1 MLPTL
6 VRSLITK
13 CCAITIILLAVSFSG
28 LAMAGNIDPASL
40 KFFETKIRPL
50 FSDQCF
56 KCHGEKK
63 QKANLRLDSIQHILQ
78 GGDGGAAV
86 MPGDANGSLL
96 MKAVSYT
103 DADLQMPPDNKLD
116 PEQIKDLER
125 WISLGA
131 PWPQNDAP
139 QASAQKTGE
148 FTDADRAWW
157 AFQPVKKTEPPAL
170 QNSKPSGAR
179 QIAEGNPRGEA
190 GGPSQFKV
198 HNSIDAFIVA
208 RLQQENLPQSP
219 AADRLEFA
227 RRVYF
232 DLHGLPPT
240 PEELKA
246 YIDDERT
253 DADARLI
260 DKLLESPLYGE
271 RWGQHWLDLVRYGE
285 SDGYRQDAYR
295 PDAWRFRDYVVKSFN
310 TDKPYDR
317 FVREQLAGDELDP
330 GNPDALIGTA
340 YLRQSFY
347 EYNSRD
353 AEGQRTTILNDITD
367 TTGELF
373 LGLSFACARCHD
385 HKFDPVLQKDYY
397 RLQAFFAP
405 LIWRDDL
412 PLGTADEIGAYE
424 KQKKAWEDATA
435 APRKR
440 LETAL
445 RPLMELEMRNGVK
458 KFPDPIQALTLK
470 PDTEKTAYEKQIAY
484 FVLRQGYE
492 NQLLVKPSRL
502 RSSERAVYDEAQRQ
516 MRSHANLKPH
526 PLPLAFVATDVGRDS
541 PPTVLKT
548 RKDGEQPIEP
558 GFLSILSPGNAQIEP
573 PKNLNSTGR
582 RAALANWITQPDNQL
597 ATRVIV
603 NRVWQHHFG
612 RGLVPTGS
620 DFGRLGEK
628 PSHPELLDWLA
639 SEFVAHGWSFKWLH
653 RTIMNTATYRQTA
666 RVAPDHIALKKD
678 PRNRLLWRMNPVRL
692 DAEQAHDAL
701 LAISGELDTTTG
713 GPGVE
718 SSQTRRSIY
727 TRKIRNSQDELL
739 RSFDAPP
746 GFQSVSERDATNT
759 ALQSLLMINGDWP
772 LHRARSMAARLI
784 KEIGNSPEI
793 IVSRAYE
800 LAYSRP
806 PTAAEI
812 TAATRFLR
820 TQSALPTPDAHERKH
835 QFTPIDP
842 LVDAKPFFGR
852 HPLGGVRTVA
862 FKPGGAFE
870 KLRVETDEMESDT
883 FTVEAVIY
891 LDSVYA
897 DSAVRTIA
905 SRWNND
911 KNSKGWAIGVT
922 GKDSKYQANNLV
934 MQLCGN
940 DSMGEVVYE
949 VAASNIHIPLKTP
962 YYIAAVVSP
971 QSAQD
976 RQPGGTITY
985 YTKNLAD
992 PLAKM
997 ESVTVTH
1004 PIVGGYSNPDRALF
1018 IGGRDHDARS
1028 LWDGMLSR
1036 VSVRRGALDEEELL
1050 VSKPQGDR
1058 NCLVDAQ
1065 AESIGSTRDARFFWE
1080 RSTNKPGN
1088 GSSELDALTDFCHVL
1103 INSNEFLYLN

>member
-1 MLPTL
+1 
-6 VRSLITK
+6 
-13 CCAITIILLAVSFSG
+13 
-28 LAMAGNIDPASL
+28 MASNIDPATL
-40 KFFETKIRPL
+40 KFFEAKIRPL
-50 FSDQCF
+50 LSDQCF

-63 QKANLRLDSIQHILQ
+63 QKANLRLDSLQSILQ

-86 MPGDANGSLL
+86 TPGDAKNSL
-96 MKAVSYT
+96 MTKAISYE
-103 DADLQMPPDNKLD
+103 DSDLQMPPDNKLE
-116 PEQIKDLER
+116 PEQIKDLEK
-125 WISLGA
+125 WIQLGA
-131 PWPQNDAP
+131 PWPENGAP
-139 QASAQKTGE
+139 QASTHKSGE
-148 FTDADRAWW
+148 FTEADRAWW
-157 AFQPVKKTEPPAL
+157 AFQPVKKIDPPAV
-170 QNSKPSGAR
+170 QNTK
-179 QIAEGNPRGEA
+179 
-190 GGPSQFKV
+190 FKIQ
-198 HNSIDAFIVA
+198 NSIDTFVTA
-208 RLQQENLPQSP
+208 RLQQENLPQAP

-227 RRVYF
+227 RRIYY

-240 PEELKA
+240 PEELKT
-246 YIDDERT
+246 YIDDERP
-253 DADARLI
+253 DADSRLI
-260 DKLLESPLYGE
+260 DKLLESPRYGE

-295 PDAWRFRDYVVKSFN
+295 PDAWRYRDYVVKSFN
-310 TDKPYDR
+310 NDKPYDR

-330 GNPDALIGTA
+330 ENPDTLIGTA
-340 YLRQSFY
+340 YLRHSFY

-385 HKFDPVLQKDYY
+385 HKSDPVLQKDYY

-405 LIWRDDL
+405 LIWRDDML
-412 PLGTADEIGAYE
+412 LGTADEMHTYE
-424 KQKKAWEDATA
+424 KQKKAWEDATTT
-435 APRKR
+435 PRKR
-440 LETAL
+440 METAL
-445 RPLMELEMRNGVK
+445 RPLMDREMRNGVK

-470 PDTEKTAYEKQIAY
+470 PDSEKTPYEKQISY

-502 RSSERAVYDEAQRQ
+502 KSSERAVYDEAQRQ
-516 MRSHANLKPH
+516 MRSFANLKPQQ
-526 PLPLAFVATDVGRDS
+526 LPLGFVATDVGKDA
-541 PPTVLKT
+541 PPTYLKT
-548 RKDGEQPIEP
+548 RKDSEQTVEP
-558 GFLSILSPGNAQIEP
+558 GFLSLLAPEDAKIEP

-582 RAALANWITQPDNQL
+582 RAALANWITRPDNQL
-597 ATRVIV
+597 TTRVIV
-603 NRVWQHHFG
+603 NRVWQRHFG
-612 RGLVPTGS
+612 SGIVPTGS
-620 DFGRLGEK
+620 DFGRMGEK
-628 PSHPELLDWLA
+628 PSHPELLDWLD
-639 SEFVAHGWSFKWLH
+639 SEFVAHNWSFKWLH
-653 RTIMNTATYRQTA
+653 RTIMNSATYRQTA
-666 RVAPDHIALKKD
+666 RVAPDNVALKKD
-678 PRNRLLWRMNPVRL
+678 PKNRLLWRMNAVRL
-692 DAEQAHDAL
+692 DAEQARDAL
-701 LAISGELDTTTG
+701 LAISGELNTTAG

-718 SSQTRRSIY
+718 SSQPRRSIY
-727 TRKIRNSQDELL
+727 TRKIRNSQDDFLHSL
-739 RSFDAPP
+739 DAPP

-772 LHRARSMAARLI
+772 LLRARNMAARLM
-784 KEIGNSPEI
+784 KEIGSTPEI

-806 PTAAEI
+806 PTAVEI

-820 TQSALPTPDAHERKH
+820 TQSALPTQDAHERRH
-835 QFTPIDP
+835 TFTPIDP

-883 FTVEAVIY
+883 FTVEAVVY

-897 DSAVRTIA
+897 DSSVRTIA

-911 KNSKGWAIGVT
+911 KNSRGWAIGVT
-922 GKDSKYQANNLV
+922 GKDSKHQPNNLV

-940 DSMGEVVYE
+940 DSQGEILYE

-962 YYIAAVVSP
+962 YYIAAVISP
-971 QSAQD
+971 QSAPD
-976 RQPGGTITY
+976 HQPGGTITFHA
-985 YTKNLAD
+985 KNLAD

-997 ESVTVTH
+997 ETVTVTH
-1004 PIVGGYSNPDRALF
+1004 PIVGGYSNPDRSLF

-1036 VSVRRGALDEEELL
+1036 VAVRRGAMDEDELL
-1050 VSKPQGDR
+1050 VSKPQANL

-1080 RSTNKPGN
+1080 RSSGKA
-1088 GSSELDALTDFCHVL
+1088 GSGSGELEALTDFCHVL

>member
-1 MLPTL
+1 MCLPS
-6 VRSLITK
+6 VCSHLINR
-13 CCAITIILLAVSFSG
+13 CAITSILLILNSSG

-50 FSDQCF
+50 LSDQCF

-63 QKANLRLDSIQHILQ
+63 HKANLRLDSIQSILQ
-78 GGDGGAAV
+78 GGDSGAAV
-86 MPGDANGSLL
+86 TPGDAKNSLIIN
-96 MKAVSYT
+96 AISYE
-103 DADLQMPPDNKLD
+103 DSDLQMPPDNKLE
-116 PEQIKDLER
+116 PEQIKDLEK

-131 PWPQNDAP
+131 PWPENDAP
-139 QASAQKTGE
+139 QANAHKTGE

-157 AFQPVKKTEPPAL
+157 AFQPVKKTEPPAVENTKYKI
-170 QNSKPSGAR
+170 QNP
-179 QIAEGNPRGEA
+179 
-190 GGPSQFKV
+190 
-198 HNSIDAFIVA
+198 IDAFVVT
-208 RLQQENLPQSP
+208 RLQAENFPQAP

-227 RRVYF
+227 RRIYF

-246 YIDDERT
+246 YIDDESP
-253 DADARLI
+253 DADSRLI
-260 DKLLESPLYGE
+260 DRLLESPRYGE

-295 PDAWRFRDYVVKSFN
+295 PEAWRYRDYVVKSLN
-310 TDKPYDR
+310 DDKPYDR
-317 FVREQLAGDELDP
+317 FVREQLAGDEIEP
-330 GNPDALIGTA
+330 ENPDTLIGTS

-385 HKFDPVLQKDYY
+385 HKSDPVLQKDYY

-405 LIWRDDL
+405 LIWRDDV
-412 PLGTADEIGAYE
+412 PLGTADEINAYE

-435 APRKR
+435 NPRKR
-440 LETAL
+440 LESAL

-470 PDTEKTAYEKQIAY
+470 PDSEKTAYEKQIAY

-502 RSSERAVYDEAQRQ
+502 RSSERAVCDEAQRQ
-516 MRSHANLKPH
+516 MRPHASLKPNA
-526 PLPLAFVATDVGRDS
+526 LPLAFIATDVGRDA
-541 PPTVLKT
+541 PPTLLIT
-548 RKDGEQPIEP
+548 RKDGNQTIEP
-558 GFLSILSPGNAQIEP
+558 GFLSILSPDNAQIEP

-582 RAALANWITQPDNQL
+582 RTALANWITRKDNQL
-597 ATRVIV
+597 TTRVIV
-603 NRVWQHHFG
+603 NRVWQRHFG
-612 RGLVPTGS
+612 SGLVPTGS
-620 DFGRLGEK
+620 DFGRMGEK

-639 SEFVAHGWSFKWLH
+639 SEFVAHDWSFKWLH
-653 RTIMNTATYRQTA
+653 RAIMNSATYRQTA
-666 RVAPDHIALKKD
+666 RIAPDHVALKKD
-678 PRNRLLWRMNPVRL
+678 PKNRLLWRMNPVRL
-692 DAEQAHDAL
+692 DAEQARDAL
-701 LAISGELDTTTG
+701 LAISGELKNSVG

-718 SSQTRRSIY
+718 TAQPRRSIY
-727 TRKIRNSQDELL
+727 TRKIRNSQDDFLHSL
-739 RSFDAPP
+739 DAPP

-772 LHRARSMAARLI
+772 LQRARNMAARLM

-806 PTAAEI
+806 PTPAEI
-812 TAATRFLR
+812 TAATRFLS
-820 TQSALPTPDAHERKH
+820 TQSALPTQDVRERRR
-835 QFTPIDP
+835 QLVPIDP
-842 LVDAKPFFGR
+842 LVDAKPFFGQ

-897 DSAVRTIA
+897 DTAVRTIA
-905 SRWNND
+905 SRWNNN

-922 GKDSKYQANNLV
+922 GKDSKHQTNNLV

-940 DSMGEVVYE
+940 DSQGEVVYE

-971 QSAQD
+971 HTTQD
-976 RQPGGTITY
+976 GQTGGSIIFHA
-985 YTKNLAD
+985 KNLAD

-997 ESVTVTH
+997 ETVSVTH
-1004 PIVGGYSNPDRALF
+1004 PVVGGYSNPDRALF
-1018 IGGRDHDARS
+1018 IGGRDHDTRS

-1036 VSVRRGALDEEELL
+1036 VAVRRGAMDEEELL
-1050 VSKPQGDR
+1050 VTKPQGDH

-1065 AESIGSTRDARFFWE
+1065 AESIGSTHDARFFWE
-1080 RSTNKPGN
+1080 RSIGKTGS
-1088 GSSELDALTDFCHVL
+1088 GSSELEALTDFCHVL

>member
-1 MLPTL
+1 MPASS
-6 VRSLITK
+6 VRNFLILR
-13 CCAITIILLAVSFSG
+13 CAITTILLAVSSSG
-28 LAMAGNIDPASL
+28 SSMAGNIDPASL

-50 FSDQCF
+50 LSDQCF

-63 QKANLRLDSIQHILQ
+63 QKANLRLDSLQHILQ

-86 MPGDANGSLL
+86 TPGDTKNSL
-96 MKAVSYT
+96 MVKAISYE
-103 DADLQMPPDNKLD
+103 DSDLQMPPDNKLE
-116 PEQIKDLER
+116 PEQIKDLEK

-131 PWPQNDAP
+131 PWPENDAP
-139 QASAQKTGE
+139 QASTQKTAG

-157 AFQPVKKTEPPAL
+157 AFQPVKKTEPPAI
-170 QNSKPSGAR
+170 QNSK
-179 QIAEGNPRGEA
+179 
-190 GGPSQFKV
+190 FKIQ
-198 HNSIDAFIVA
+198 NSIDNFIVA
-208 RLQQENLPQSP
+208 RLQKENLPQAPS
-219 AADRLEFA
+219 ADRLEFA
-227 RRVYF
+227 RRIYF

-246 YIDDERT
+246 YIDDERP
-253 DADARLI
+253 DADTRLI
-260 DKLLESPLYGE
+260 DKLLESPRYGE

-295 PDAWRFRDYVVKSFN
+295 PDAWRYRDYVVKSFN
-310 TDKPYDR
+310 TDKPYDL

-330 GNPDALIGTA
+330 ENPDTLIGTA
-340 YLRQSFY
+340 FLRHSFY

-412 PLGTADEIGAYE
+412 LLGTPDELGAYE
-424 KQKKAWEDATA
+424 KQKKTWEDATA
-435 APRKR
+435 SPRKR
-440 LETAL
+440 MDAAMRAL
-445 RPLMELEMRNGVK
+445 LDREMRDAVK
-458 KFPDPIQALTLK
+458 KFPDSIQAITLK
-470 PDTEKTAYEKQIAY
+470 PESEKSAYEKQISY

-492 NQLLVKPSRL
+492 NQLLAKSSKL
-502 RSSERAVYDEAQRQ
+502 RASDRAVYNDAQHQ
-516 MRSHANLKPH
+516 MRAHANLKPN
-526 PLPLAFVATDVGRDS
+526 PLPLAFVGTDVGKDA
-541 PPTVLKT
+541 PPTVMKS
-548 RKDGEQPIEP
+548 RKGGEQTIEP
-558 GFLSILSPGNAQIEP
+558 GFLSLLSPEDAHIEP

-582 RAALANWITQPDNQL
+582 RTALANWITRPDNQL
-597 ATRVIV
+597 TTRVIV

-612 RGLVPTGS
+612 SGLVPTGS

-639 SEFVAHGWSFKWLH
+639 GEFVAHGWSFKWLH
-653 RTIMNTATYRQTA
+653 RTIMNSAAYRQTA
-666 RVAPDHIALKKD
+666 RIAPDHVGLQKD
-678 PRNRLLWRMNPVRL
+678 PKNRLLWRMNPVRL
-692 DAEQAHDAL
+692 DAEQARDAL
-701 LAISGELDTTTG
+701 LALSGELIITAG

-718 SSQTRRSIY
+718 PSLPRRSIY
-727 TRKIRNSQDELL
+727 TRKIRNSQDDFLHSL
-739 RSFDAPP
+739 DAPP

-772 LHRARSMAARLI
+772 LHRARNMAARLM
-784 KEIGNSPEI
+784 KENGSSPEI

-806 PTAAEI
+806 PTPAEVS
-812 TAATRFLR
+812 AATRFLR
-820 TQSALPTPDAHERKH
+820 TQSALPMQDARERKH

-897 DSAVRTIA
+897 DSSVRTIA

-922 GKDSKYQANNLV
+922 GKDSKYQPNNLV

-940 DSMGEVVYE
+940 DSQGEIVYE

-976 RQPGGTITY
+976 RQAGGTITFY
-985 YTKNLAD
+985 AKNLAD

-997 ESVTVTH
+997 EIVTVTH
-1004 PIVGGYSNPDRALF
+1004 PILSGYSNPDRALF

-1036 VSVRRGALDEEELL
+1036 VAVRRGAMDEEELL
-1050 VSKPQGDR
+1050 VSKPQGNQ

-1065 AESIGSTRDARFFWE
+1065 AESIGSAHDARFFWE
-1080 RSTNKPGN
+1080 RSSGKNGG
-1088 GSSELDALTDFCHVL
+1088 GSSELEALTDFCHVL
-1103 INSNEFLYLN
+1103 INSNEFLYLQ